1 MKSTTFYSENVYPF
15 DPATCRLRIAKHFRN
30 TKMRKWDWD
39 DHDIREALIDARKV
53 ERHGR
58 EKFEIWSRKHGSKKL
73 ILVYDKEADI
83 VTIITGTEG

>member
-1 MKSTTFYSENVYPF
+1 
-15 DPATCRLRIAKHFRN
+15 
-30 TKMRKWDWD
+30 MRKWDWD